1 MGWTSFKLDEPIK
14 EWFRKQWECNSKYK
28 VLDSALVK
36 RNTMYGAIKN
46 IETNEIINTF
56 ISIREAARLLKTS
69 DTAIKHACCKS
80 ETHIYRN
87 FKWELNKLL

>member
-1 MGWTSFKLDEPIK
+1 MFEKIK
-14 EWFRKQWECNSKYK
+14 RCINNPSNKAKSISVNQ
-28 VLDSALVK
+28 
-36 RNTMYGAIKN
+36 RN